1 MNWRAYSWVF
11 GIICGKNI
19 LNIREMRKTTRSYKQ
34 KGGGGGSC
42 PTGFICSDTTT
53 VWLVAGV
60 ALLVIVYFWAFRDTV
75 PIVVQMPAAPTPT
88 LTPVAPT
95 VFTAAFAPQG
105 PQIRPDIYP
114 EPVQRLSL
122 GIPGLRTRT
131 TAGPITQVGI
141 ITAEGGSS
149 GSAAPDRTILPLYG
163 RELDARR
170 GRWNYYTRT
179 DGANPVQVP
188 VRVGNRVCDDD
199 TNGCD
204 EIGSDDS
211 IHVPA
216 LGRAF
221 TATVYKKSIF

>member
-1 MNWRAYSWVF
+1 M
-11 GIICGKNI
+11 
-19 LNIREMRKTTRSYKQ
+19 
-34 KGGGGGSC
+34 
-42 PTGFICSDTTT
+42 TT
-53 VWLVAGV
+53 VWLVV
-60 ALLVIVYFWAFRDTV
+60 AVVV
-75 PIVVQMPAAPTPT
+75 MIVVAVGAACWVAAPSMLSSFLSPA
-88 LTPVAPT
+88 PVPVPGPGADLAPAPT
-95 VFTAAFAPQG
+95 VYVVHAQPSPDSDSESNSNPLFSQDTRIGKVRMNQ
-105 PQIRPDIYP
+105 QIRPDLYP

-122 GIPGLRTRT
+122 GIPGLQTRT

-141 ITAEGGSS
+141 LTAEGGSS

-179 DGANPVQVP
+179 DGTNPVQVP
-188 VRVGNRVCDDD
+188 VRVRNRVCDDD

-221 TATVYKKSIF
+221 TATVYRKSIFG